1 MRRALPIVAALALP
15 AAARAADPAP
25 PYAQPMDFHLLAG
38 PGGVVERNARFPI
51 AVSMGADVGHR
62 PFGGALGTGVSFSS
76 MTSLDGRWNVLSL
89 GLQGKLDVL
98 YVLASHFWTR
108 SPSLVP
114 LLPLRLL
121 FGGRLGFDVS
131 VSQNKP
137 STPQQPEAPYV
148 LLFPGAQL
156 FVDFEVPLNRART
169 FYFIGRAAFDVGLN
183 SDLQRWSALVG
194 LGYGWGGG

>member
-1 MRRALPIVAALALP
+1 MRRALAMSIVLALP

-25 PYAQPMDFHLLAG
+25 PYAQPMDFHLVGGA
-38 PGGVVERNARFPI
+38 GGVVEQNSRFHV
-51 AVSMGADVGHR
+51 AAAMGADLGHR

-89 GLQGKLDVL
+89 GLQGKVDVL

-108 SPSLVP
+108 RPP

-121 FGGRLGFDVS
+121 GGGRLGVDFS
-131 VSQNKP
+131 VSQAKP
-137 STPQQPEAPYV
+137 STPQQPEAPYM
-148 LLFPGAQL
+148 LLFPNAQL
-156 FVDFEVPLNRART
+156 FVDFEVPLNCART
-169 FYFIGRAAFDVGLN
+169 FYLIGRAAFDVGLN
-183 SDLQRWSALVG
+183 SDLQRWSALAG